1 MHFCNFSVKSWVWR
15 GAQLGWW
22 LFIILFAGGSL
33 SCINMQFENIFKSK
47 IKWQII
53 FTCSSWKVSS
63 ETLNFVSFSIFDR
76 FAICKGT
83 IWYFQ
88 SQCDIYCLMFFILH
102 FVSYIW
108 DTRSILSFDILL
120 LDMIHGHYRYTFRYM
135 INNIILQMD
144 TLVSQATYSITSE
157 S

>member
-1 MHFCNFSVKSWVWR
+1 
-15 GAQLGWW
+15 
-22 LFIILFAGGSL
+22 
-33 SCINMQFENIFKSK
+33 MQFENIFKSK

-83 IWYFQ
+83 IWYLQ
-88 SQCDIYCLMFFILH
+88 SHCDIYCLMFFILH
-102 FVSYIW
+102 FVSHIW

-135 INNIILQMD
+135 INNIILPMD
-144 TLVSQATYSITSE
+144 THTLHLRWSQVTYIIIQHPVQLDNKSWLNSLYYVKVE
-157 S
+157 WFKQFPLCKF